1 MPKEKNLMTQQIES
15 NEFQKII
22 DDRLFILSCYEDMLI
37 RINEHETSKLL
48 QLNKFSEK
56 EIKQISVTDEKI
68 IQTLGIYF
76 QLITLVEENAAT
88 QYRRQL
94 ENHNDIASI
103 RGSWGETFKLWIK
116 KGLSED
122 DMLKQIA
129 AVNVMPV
136 LTAHPTEAKRV
147 SVVELHREL
156 YLLLVQRENTSLSKT
171 EKNGIREKIIY
182 LLERWWRTGEIY
194 LEKPDITA
202 ERDNIIYYLSHVF
215 PKVLEKSDQQLKDS
229 WTAMGFDADKLSLP
243 ENYPQYNFG
252 SWVGGDRDGHPF
264 VTPSI
269 TQDTLLI
276 HRNKALE
283 IIHQKL
289 IKLASR
295 MTLSAISNPVPK
307 ALTEAVNKLAKGL
320 GLDGEYALKRN
331 PYEPWRQYISLLV
344 IKLENTISHNHC
356 DSNSYYRSSSFLQED
371 LKFIRNILIEIGA
384 KGIAIDLIFPV
395 ERAVQC
401 FGFHLAKLD
410 IRQNSAYYEKA
421 FSQILNKSGFKKLDF
436 NNWDEETR
444 VDFLTTELK
453 KHAPITDIT
462 ISYGEQADN
471 VLDCFRV
478 LRMHINQYGSDGIGS
493 LIVSMTRSLSDL
505 LVIYLFMRETQ
516 LLNTSLRIVPLFE
529 TIPDLESGHIILD
542 AFLSHEITK
551 NRNKLVSNTQEVM
564 LGYSDSNKDGGTLAS
579 KWNLYKA
586 EERLSKV
593 GKKHNIVVSFF
604 HGRGGTISRGGG
616 KYHRFME
623 SMPHNTVNSQVKL
636 TIQGESIAQ
645 QFGNP
650 LTATYNLNMLT
661 SGVARQSIPVLEIEV
676 EEAYP
681 TETLDW
687 VTEASLKYYKL
698 LIENPHFIQFFSKVT
713 SIDVLENSKIGSR
726 PARRTGQ
733 RTLGDLR
740 AIPWVFSWNLSR
752 FALTGWYGVGQALK
766 ELKNQK
772 PYKFEALK
780 SAIEAWPF
788 LKFLFIQIETN
799 LILAN
804 SDLMKLY
811 SELESDTQ
819 IRKELFGMIL
829 TDYEAGVTCIEE
841 LLGESVNIRRVGQ
854 IDNIKRREKEL
865 LVLHELHIKYLKEW
879 RAIKD
884 LNPVE
889 ADIVLT
895 KLLSIINSISGG
907 LKNTG

>member
-1 MPKEKNLMTQQIES
+1 MKEQIET

-22 DDRLFILSCYEDMLI
+22 DDRSFILSCYEDMLI
-37 RINEHETSKLL
+37 RINENETLKLL
-48 QLNKFSEK
+48 QLNKFSEN
-56 EIKQISVTDEKI
+56 EIKKIAVSDEKI

-88 QYRRQL
+88 QYRRQV
-94 ENHNDIASI
+94 ENHEDISSI
-103 RGSWGETFKLWIK
+103 RGSWAETFKIWIGQ
-116 KGLSED
+116 GLSED
-122 DMLKQIA
+122 KMVELIA
-129 AVNVMPV
+129 SVNVMPV

-147 SVVELHREL
+147 SIVELHREL
-156 YLLLVQRENTSLSKT
+156 YLLLVQKENTALSKT
-171 EKNGIREKIIY
+171 EKNTIREKIIL

-194 LEKPDITA
+194 LEKPDITS
-202 ERDNIIYYLSHVF
+202 ERDNIVYYLSHVF
-215 PKVLEKSDQQLKDS
+215 PVVIEKSDQQLKDS
-229 WTAMGFDADKLSLP
+229 WVAMGFDSDKLSLP
-243 ENYPQYNFG
+243 ENFPQYNFG

-269 TQDTLLI
+269 TQNTLLI
-276 HRNKALE
+276 HREKALK
-283 IIHQKL
+283 IIHEQL
-289 IKLASR
+289 VTLASR
-295 MTLSAISNPVPK
+295 LTLSAISNPVPP
-307 ALTEAVNKLAKGL
+307 ALTDAVNKHAKAL
-320 GLDGEYALKRN
+320 GFAGESAIKRN
-331 PYEPWRQYISLLV
+331 LYEPWRQYISLLV
-344 IKLENTISHNHC
+344 IKVEHTISQNHS
-356 DSNSYYRSSSFLQED
+356 DSNAYYRSSKFLQED
-371 LKFIRNILIEIGA
+371 LKFIRNILIENGA
-384 KGIAIDLIFPV
+384 KGIAIDLLFPV

-410 IRQNSAYYEKA
+410 IRQNSTFYEKA
-421 FSQILNKSGFKKLDF
+421 VTQILSKSGFEKFDF
-436 NNWDEETR
+436 ETWDEETR
-444 VDFLTTELK
+444 VSFLTKELE
-453 KHAPITDIT
+453 KHAPITNIT
-462 ISYGEQADN
+462 ISYGVEADN

-478 LRMHINQYGSDGIGS
+478 LRQHINQYGADGIGS

-505 LVIYLFMRETQ
+505 LVVYLLMRETQ
-516 LLNTSLRIVPLFE
+516 LLETNLRVTPLFE
-529 TIPDLESGHIILD
+529 TIPDLETGHIILD
-542 AFLSHEITK
+542 AFLSHTLTK

-593 GKKHNIVVSFF
+593 GKEHKVEVFFF

-623 SMPHNTVNSQVKL
+623 SMPLDTVNSQVKL

-650 LTATYNLNMLT
+650 LTATYNLNMLAA
-661 SGVARQSIPVLEIEV
+661 GVARQTMPASSNKQ
-676 EEAYP
+676 EETYP
-681 TETLDW
+681 SETLDW
-687 VTEASLKYYKL
+687 VTESSLKYYKL
-698 LIENPHFIQFFSKVT
+698 MIEDPDFIHFFSQVT

-733 RTLGDLR
+733 RTLNDLR

-752 FALTGWYGVGQALK
+752 FALTGWYGVGQALN

-772 PYKFEALK
+772 LLKFEELK
-780 SAIEAWPF
+780 KSIETWPF

-804 SDLMKLY
+804 SDLMKRY
-811 SELESDTQ
+811 AELETDSS
-819 IRKELFGMIL
+819 IRTKLLGMIL
-829 TDYEAGVTCIEE
+829 TDYEAGINCIED
-841 LLGESVNIRRVGQ
+841 LLGESVAIRRVGQ
-854 IDNIKRREKEL
+854 IDNLKCREREL

-879 RAIKD
+879 RALKET
-884 LNPVE
+884 NPVE
-889 ADIVLT
+889 AEKVLT

>member
-1 MPKEKNLMTQQIES
+1 
-15 NEFQKII
+15 
-22 DDRLFILSCYEDMLI
+22 MLI
-37 RINEHETSKLL
+37 RINELETLKLL
-48 QLNKFSEK
+48 QLNKFSET
-56 EIKQISVTDEKI
+56 EIKNISVSDDKI

-88 QYRRQL
+88 QYRRQF
-94 ENHNDIASI
+94 ENEQDVASI
-103 RGSWGETFKLWIK
+103 RGSWGETLKIWK
-116 KGLSED
+116 SQGLSED
-122 DMLKQIA
+122 KMVDLIA
-129 AVNVMPV
+129 SINVMPV

-147 SVVELHREL
+147 SIVELHREL
-156 YLLLVQRENTSLSKT
+156 YLLLVQRENTALSTT
-171 EKNGIREKIIY
+171 EKNAIREKIIN

-194 LEKPDITA
+194 LEKPDITS
-202 ERDNIIYYLSHVF
+202 ERDNIVYYLSHIF
-215 PKVLEKSDQQLKDS
+215 PKVLERSDQQLKDS
-229 WTAMGFDADKLSLP
+229 WIAMGFDADKLSLP
-243 ENYPQYNFG
+243 EKFPQYNFG

-269 TQDTLLI
+269 TQNTLLI

-283 IIHQKL
+283 IIRQKL
-289 IKLASR
+289 VTLASR

-307 ALTEAVNKLAKGL
+307 ALTVAVNTLAKSL
-320 GLDGEYALKRN
+320 GLHGERTLQRN
-331 PYEPWRQYISLLV
+331 PYEPWRQYISLLAV
-344 IKLENTISHNHC
+344 KLDNTISQNHS
-356 DSNSYYRSSSFLQED
+356 DSNSYYRSSSFLKED
-371 LKFIRNILIEIGA
+371 LKFIRNILIENGA
-384 KGIAIDLIFPV
+384 KGIAVDLVFPV

-410 IRQNSAYYEKA
+410 IRQNSTFYEKA
-421 FSQILNKSGFKKLDF
+421 VAQILHKSGFEKFDF
-436 NNWDEETR
+436 NAWDEQTR
-444 VDFLTTELK
+444 VAFLSEELE

-462 ISYGEQADN
+462 ISYGVEADN

-478 LRMHINQYGSDGIGS
+478 LRQHINQYGSDGIGS

-505 LVIYLFMRETQ
+505 LVIYFFMRETQ
-516 LLNTSLRIVPLFE
+516 LLKTSLRIAPLFE

-551 NRNKLVSNTQEVM
+551 NRNKLVSNAQEVM

-593 GKKHNIVVSFF
+593 GEKHNTIVYFF

-623 SMPHNTVNSQVKL
+623 SMPPNTVNSQIKL

-650 LTATYNLNMLT
+650 LTATYNLSMLT
-661 SGVARQSIPVLEIEV
+661 SGVARQSMSVSTMKA
-676 EEAYP
+676 EETYP
-681 TETLDW
+681 SKTLDW

-698 LIENPHFIQFFSKVT
+698 LIENPDFIHFFSQVT

-752 FALTGWYGVGQALK
+752 FALTGWYGVGQALNELK
-766 ELKNQK
+766 KGKPSEFEELKNT
-772 PYKFEALK
+772 
-780 SAIEAWPF
+780 IEAWPF

-811 SELESDTQ
+811 AELESDLN
-819 IRKELFGMIL
+819 IRENLFGMIL
-829 TDYEAGVTCIEE
+829 TDFEAGIKCVEE
-841 LLGESVNIRRVGQ
+841 LLGEPVAIRRVGQ
-854 IDNIKRREKEL
+854 IDNLKRREKEL
-865 LVLHELHIKYLKEW
+865 MVLHELHIKYLKKW

-884 LNPVE
+884 ANTVE
-889 ADIVLT
+889 ADQVLT